1 MLQEVEDDEGNVTSQ
16 EVMVANSNSKELLK
30 QPFLL
35 ESSISVAEYLQSQQM
50 RVDSFLR
57 LQVAQ
62 ELPESWWINFV
73 RIMDVGGI

>member
-1 MLQEVEDDEGNVTSQ
+1 MLQEVEDDEMTSQ